1 MTCWIRRVV
10 EVFGALVAL
19 YGGYRLI
26 GVDVISSNWASL
38 VMSYSLIMAVGLLI
52 VFSAHN
58 YKQVWTWVLL
68 VATILQDKIT
78 RTRD

>member
-1 MTCWIRRVV
+1 MTCFIKRSV
-10 EVFGALVAL
+10 EVFGALMAL
-19 YGGYRLI
+19 YGGYCLI

-58 YKQVWTWVLL
+58 YKQVWTWVLW
-68 VATILQDKIT
+68 VTKHLQ
-78 RTRD
+78 